1 MQARIKFVNK
11 YIFYNLSNVHKP
23 EEKKTT
29 QTIAVTLEGIPLST
43 KLEFSEI
50 NIIVLL
56 VQQIYKYIGSYNKAF
71 YA

>member
-1 MQARIKFVNK
+1 MQARIKFENK
-11 YIFYNLSNVHKP
+11 YIFYNLSNVHKT
-23 EEKKTT
+23 EEKTT

-56 VQQIYKYIGSYNKAF
+56 VQQQSIYI
-71 YA
+71 